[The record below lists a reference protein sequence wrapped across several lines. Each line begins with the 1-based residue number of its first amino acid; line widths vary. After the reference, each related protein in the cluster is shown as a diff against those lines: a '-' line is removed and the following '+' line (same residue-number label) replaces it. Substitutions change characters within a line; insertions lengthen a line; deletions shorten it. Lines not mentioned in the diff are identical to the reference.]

1 MPMQAL
7 DTVLQ
12 RYGLNNYSVVV
23 LQSGLIN
30 ATYKVTAEKKVII
43 LQQINH
49 DVFKT
54 PEAIDENLQLLNNY
68 FYETS
73 PNYLFTKPLK
83 GLDNKTL
90 YCLDGK
96 YFRAF
101 DFIENTTTV
110 NVIENA
116 SQAFEAAKAFGE
128 FTFLLNDFDAAKLN
142 ITLPNFH
149 NLTLRYQQFKTALET
164 GNQERITAC
173 FSLIEQIENASSIC
187 KVYEHFI
194 ANAAAIKRVTHHDTK
209 ISNVLFDEAGKAI
222 CVIDLD
228 TVMPGYFLSDVGDM
242 IRTYVC
248 PVSEEEQDFTK
259 IEIRSEILQ
268 AIQNGYL
275 HFMQSELTSFE
286 KQHFFFAG
294 EMMIYMQALRFI
306 TDYFNNDCYYSI
318 QYAEQNLVRATNQMH
333 LLKALQEHLKHIV
346 T

>member
-1 MPMQAL
+1 MQMQAL

-12 RYGLNNYSVVV
+12 RYGLNNCSVVV

-30 ATYKVTAEKKVII
+30 ATYEITSGEKSII

-49 DVFKT
+49 QVFKT
-54 PEAIDENLQLLNNY
+54 PEAIDENLRLLNNY
-68 FYETS
+68 FQETS

-83 GLDNKTL
+83 GLDGKAL
-90 YCLDGK
+90 YCIEGK

-101 DFIENTTTV
+101 DFIEKTTTV
-110 NVIENA
+110 NVVENA

-128 FTFLLNDFDAAKLN
+128 FTFLLKDFDAAKLH

-164 GNQERITAC
+164 GNLERVTAC
-173 FSLIEQIENASSIC
+173 TSLIEQIENASSIC
-187 KVYEHFI
+187 KVYENFI
-194 ANAAAIKRVTHHDTK
+194 ANPAAIKRVTHHDTK

-248 PVSEEEQDFTK
+248 PVSEEEKDYSK
-259 IEIRSEILQ
+259 IKIRSEILQ

-275 HFMQSELTSFE
+275 HYMNEALTSFE
-286 KQHFFFAG
+286 KKHFFFAG

-306 TDYFNNDCYYSI
+306 TDYFNNDCYYNI
-318 QYAEQNLVRATNQMH
+318 HYPEQNLIRATNQMH
-333 LLKALQEHLKHIV
+333 LLKALQEQLKENI
-346 T
+346 

>member
-1 MPMQAL
+1 MQMQAL

-30 ATYKVTAEKKVII
+30 STYKIASGEKSII

-49 DVFKT
+49 QVFKT
-54 PEAIDENLQLLNNY
+54 PEAINENLSLLNEYLQENA
-68 FYETS
+68 
-73 PNYLFTKPLK
+73 PDYLFTKPLK
-83 GLDNKTL
+83 GLDGKAL
-90 YCLDGK
+90 YCIEGK

-101 DFIENTTTV
+101 DFIEKSTTV
-110 NVIENA
+110 NVVETS
-116 SQAFEAAKAFGE
+116 SQAFEAAKAFGK
-128 FTFLLNDFDAAKLN
+128 FTFLLKDFDAAKLH

-149 NLTLRYQQFKTALET
+149 NLTLRYQQFNTALET
-164 GNQERITAC
+164 GNQERIIAC
-173 FSLIEQIENASSIC
+173 SSLIEQIKNAAKIS
-187 KVYEHFI
+187 KVYEQFI
-194 ANAAAIKRVTHHDTK
+194 ANTAAIKRVTHHDTK
-209 ISNVLFDEAGKAI
+209 ISNVLFNEQGKSV

-259 IEIRSEILQ
+259 IEIRSEILE

-275 HFMQSELTSFE
+275 HYMNEALTSYE

-318 QYAEQNLVRATNQMH
+318 HYSEQNLVRATNQMH
-333 LLKALQEHLKHIV
+333 LLNALQEQLKENI
-346 T
+346 

>member
-1 MPMQAL
+1 MQAL

-12 RYGLNNYSVVV
+12 HYGLNNYSVVV

-30 ATYKVTAEKKVII
+30 ATYKITSGEKSII

-49 DVFKT
+49 QVFKT

-68 FYETS
+68 FQAYS

-83 GLDNKTL
+83 GLDSKTL
-90 YCLDGK
+90 YCIEGK

-110 NVIENA
+110 NVVETA

-128 FTFLLNDFDAAKLN
+128 FTFLLKDFDAAKLN

-164 GNQERITAC
+164 GNQERINAC
-173 FSLIEQIENASSIC
+173 SSLIKQIENASGIC
-187 KVYEHFI
+187 KVYEQFI
-194 ANAAAIKRVTHHDTK
+194 ANADAVKRVTHHDTK
-209 ISNVLFDEAGKAI
+209 ISNVLFNEQGKAV

-228 TVMPGYFLSDVGDM
+228 TVMPGYFLSDLGDM

-248 PVSEEEQDFTK
+248 PVSEEEQDYTK
-259 IEIRSEILQ
+259 IEIRIEILQ

-275 HFMQSELTSFE
+275 HYMHNELTSFE
-286 KQHFFFAG
+286 KKHFFFAG

-306 TDYFNNDCYYSI
+306 TDYFNNDSYYSI
-318 QYAEQNLVRATNQMH
+318 QYAEQNLARANNQMH
-333 LLKALQEHLKHIV
+333 LLNALQIQLKHIV